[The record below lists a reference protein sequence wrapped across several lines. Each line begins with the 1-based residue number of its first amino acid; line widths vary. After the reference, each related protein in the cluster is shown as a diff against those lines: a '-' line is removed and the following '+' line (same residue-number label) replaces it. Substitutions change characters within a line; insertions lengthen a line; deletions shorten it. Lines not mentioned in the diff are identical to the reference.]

1 MKIIYISILIF
12 FLLHAKEVKSDEEKG
27 VGSTKQNW
35 SYVTLRE
42 GAHYF
47 WWLYHTSSSEE
58 TSKNKPLLI
67 SLTTGMLKGAS
78 GVNNF
83 DQIGP
88 LDIDLN
94 PREKTWLKDFNILF
108 VDNILDCGFSH
119 VDNETNYAQS
129 SDQMGEDTFAV
140 IKHFLNKVPEF
151 RTIPTYM
158 MSENVGTVIAAKTA
172 LIWGQ
177 AQKNKQ
183 IKSNLKAVVL
193 GAPWISLVDVVN
205 FWASPSN
212 KDKFSEEEF
221 KETEE
226 RAKLA
231 KEAEEKEDYWE
242 LFYSSFTPQ
251 IVAIQSHYKL
261 NNMFNLSPSV
271 TTNYSDVEKD
281 EKLKNL
287 MNNHVKN
294 VLQLGHEWKVQVDFS
309 VMMDFGGK
317 TAKPIKQ
324 TFDEILKTDVRVVVI
339 AGENDL
345 VIPAPIVI
353 SWANGFNWE
362 NKEAFQAARQ
372 IDIDNKISM
381 KKYGNLEYYIIEA
394 GHLLIVDNPQDLKKV
409 IIRVTQE

>member
-1 MKIIYISILIF
+1 MKNIYISILIF
-12 FLLHAKEVKSDEEKG
+12 YLLQAKEVKSDEEKG

-35 SYVTLRE
+35 SYVTVRE

-47 WWLYHTSSSEE
+47 WWLYHTSSSEA

-67 SLTTGMLKGAS
+67 SLTTGILKAAS

-94 PREKTWLKDFNILF
+94 PRDKTWLKDFNILF
-108 VDNILDCGFSH
+108 IDNILDCGFSY
-119 VDNETNYAQS
+119 VDNETNYPSS

-140 IKHFLNKVPEF
+140 IKDFLNKVPEF

-172 LIWGQ
+172 SIWGQ

-183 IKSNLKAVVL
+183 IESNLKAVVL

-205 FWASPSN
+205 FWAKPSN

-221 KETEE
+221 KEIEE
-226 RAKLA
+226 RARNA
-231 KEAEEKEDYWE
+231 TEAEKKGEYWE
-242 LFYSSFTPQ
+242 MFSSSFAAQ
-251 IVAIQSHYKL
+251 IVFLRNHFKL
-261 NNMFNLSPSV
+261 NNIFNLSPSV

-281 EKLKNL
+281 DKLKSL

-294 VLQLGHEWKVQVDFS
+294 VLRLGHEWKNDADYSAMVN
-309 VMMDFGGK
+309 FGEK

-324 TFDEILKTDVRVVVI
+324 TFDQILKTDVRVVVI
-339 AGENDL
+339 TGENDL
-345 VIPAPIVI
+345 FIPAPTVI
-353 SWANGFNWE
+353 SWVNSFNWE

-372 IDIDNKISM
+372 VDIDNKISM